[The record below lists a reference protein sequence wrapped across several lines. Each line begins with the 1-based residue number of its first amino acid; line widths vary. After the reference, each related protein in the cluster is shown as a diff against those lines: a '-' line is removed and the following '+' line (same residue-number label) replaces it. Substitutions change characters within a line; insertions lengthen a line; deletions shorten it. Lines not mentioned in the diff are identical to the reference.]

1 MSNLAPRC
9 NGMNSKQ
16 KGKRQEEK
24 EQSHFFIHSFNSG
37 RCSGIQQYHD
47 EAIRSKRSIRSWL
60 QMRFSWE
67 GTYCIDAA
75 LVIISHHR
83 LNHLFSRGLANDI
96 L

>member
-1 MSNLAPRC
+1 
-9 NGMNSKQ
+9 MNSKQ
-16 KGKRQEEK
+16 KSKRQEET

-37 RCSGIQQYHD
+37 GCSGIRQYGD

-67 GTYCIDAA
+67 GTVLMPHFLYHI
-75 LVIISHHR
+75 HH
-83 LNHLFSRGLANDI
+83 HTSSSTQSFSRGLANDV